1 MHQNYLA
8 PSAAFQLSEVA
19 DSCKGNNARVTRGIV
34 TMATAGGDAGGSS
47 SAAAGAV
54 GADEGVGEILAF
66 WFGDFM
72 RPGYNGPPPAPSD
85 EVAKARVWFSK
96 NDDVDAVIRTRF
108 APLIPLAASGQL
120 AAWEDTPRG
129 ALALLVLLDQ
139 FTRNSFRGSPEAF
152 AQDHLAL
159 EIAKRAIDKGFD
171 RQVPA
176 VGRPF
181 FYLPFEHAED
191 LAAQDRCIELMT
203 QMVEDAPEGPVKGFF
218 IGGLN
223 FAHKHRD
230 IIGLSESESDCASHF
245 SRAMAAHSSSDFLQG
260 ALALACTLPPPSSAH
275 YSASAPALPADSAV
289 LPASALPF
297 SPLSHSLLRM
307 SATTK
312 PLTLRATSPSPLRDL
327 QRITERHVALARQF
341 ALGFAQEVAEAAFD
355 HLADVYY
362 ALMLLGERLRLP
374 LPGSPSASSSAE
386 PLHLLMKQSNAP
398 FAAVIPG
405 DTVAELVVTQ
415 GIYSFLN
422 LYNTVLIV
430 RILLTWFP
438 NAPSAIVSPLS
449 TICDPYL
456 NIFRGLIPPIGG
468 TLDLSPILAFV
479 VLSAFTNASVA
490 LPAEMP
496 EVGASGEF
504 VAGGRGGMLGG
515 RRRRPVRL
523 TREQREK
530 MRAASR
536 AAEQGQE
543 A

>member
-1 MHQNYLA
+1 M
-8 PSAAFQLSEVA
+8 
-19 DSCKGNNARVTRGIV
+19 
-34 TMATAGGDAGGSS
+34 
-47 SAAAGAV
+47 
-54 GADEGVGEILAF
+54 
-66 WFGDFM
+66 
-72 RPGYNGPPPAPSD
+72 
-85 EVAKARVWFSK
+85 
-96 NDDVDAVIRTRF
+96 
-108 APLIPLAASGQL
+108 
-120 AAWEDTPRG
+120 
-129 ALALLVLLDQ
+129 
-139 FTRNSFRGSPEAF
+139 
-152 AQDHLAL
+152 
-159 EIAKRAIDKGFD
+159 
-171 RQVPA
+171 
-176 VGRPF
+176 
-181 FYLPFEHAED
+181 
-191 LAAQDRCIELMT
+191 AAQ
-203 QMVEDAPEGPVKGFF
+203 
-218 IGGLN
+218 N
-223 FAHKHRD
+223 
-230 IIGLSESESDCASHF
+230 
-245 SRAMAAHSSSDFLQG
+245 SSDFLQG
-260 ALALACTLPPPSSAH
+260 ALALACTLPPPCSAH
-275 YSASAPALPADSAV
+275 YSASAPTLSADSAV

-297 SPLSHSLLRM
+297 SPLSHALLRM

-312 PLTLRATSPSPLRDL
+312 PFALRATSPSPLRDL
-327 QRITERHVALARQF
+327 QQIAERHVALARQF
-341 ALGFAQEVAEAAFD
+341 ALGFAQEVAEAALD

-362 ALMLLGERLRLP
+362 ALMLQP
-374 LPGSPSASSSAE
+374 
-386 PLHLLMKQSNAP
+386 NAP

-496 EVGASGEF
+496 EGEAPGAEVS
-504 VAGGRGGMLGG
+504 GGRGGMLGG

>member
-1 MHQNYLA
+1 MVDDVIRAVAEYLGRSGPWHQRFMELQEVFTSTNLEVQGIHDVRWL
-8 PSAAFQLSEVA
+8 SRGAAVIRFVQVLPAIMVMLSEWKDQTMYELVTSYRFQFLIRFLADMLEQLNVISSVFQKREIVTPAPDLVA
-19 DSCKGNNARVTRGIV
+19 DSHAVITRC
-34 TMATAGGDAGGSS
+34 
-47 SAAAGAV
+47 
-54 GADEGVGEILAF
+54 DEITCASLTSFESHGCSKLLRLPSRGP
-66 WFGDFM
+66 
-72 RPGYNGPPPAPSD
+72 RPG
-85 EVAKARVWFSK
+85 
-96 NDDVDAVIRTRF
+96 
-108 APLIPLAASGQL
+108 L
-120 AAWEDTPRG
+120 
-129 ALALLVLLDQ
+129 
-139 FTRNSFRGSPEAF
+139 
-152 AQDHLAL
+152 
-159 EIAKRAIDKGFD
+159 
-171 RQVPA
+171 
-176 VGRPF
+176 
-181 FYLPFEHAED
+181 HA
-191 LAAQDRCIELMT
+191 
-203 QMVEDAPEGPVKGFF
+203 
-218 IGGLN
+218 
-223 FAHKHRD
+223 
-230 IIGLSESESDCASHF
+230 
-245 SRAMAAHSSSDFLQG
+245 
-260 ALALACTLPPPSSAH
+260 PPSLH
-275 YSASAPALPADSAV
+275 
-289 LPASALPF
+289 
-297 SPLSHSLLRM
+297 
-307 SATTK
+307 ATTK
-312 PLTLRATSPSPLRDL
+312 PLALRATSPSPLRDL
-327 QRITERHVALARQF
+327 QQITERHVALARQF
-341 ALGFAQEVAEAAFD
+341 ALGFAQEVAEAALD

-362 ALMLLGERLRLP
+362 ALMLVGERLRLP
-374 LPGSPSASSSAE
+374 LLGSPSSSPSAE

-496 EVGASGEF
+496 EGEAPGGE
-504 VAGGRGGMLGG
+504 VSGGRGGMLGG

>member
-1 MHQNYLA
+1 MA
-8 PSAAFQLSEVA
+8 GKSRPKGRGEVA
-19 DSCKGNNARVTRGIV
+19 FNVVVANTALFTPSLSPQAFHTSPTCIACRISHAYPTRLLLGAKGPS
-34 TMATAGGDAGGSS
+34 GS
-47 SAAAGAV
+47 
-54 GADEGVGEILAF
+54 E
-66 WFGDFM
+66 
-72 RPGYNGPPPAPSD
+72 
-85 EVAKARVWFSK
+85 
-96 NDDVDAVIRTRF
+96 T
-108 APLIPLAASGQL
+108 
-120 AAWEDTPRG
+120 
-129 ALALLVLLDQ
+129 LV
-139 FTRNSFRGSPEAF
+139 R
-152 AQDHLAL
+152 HL
-159 EIAKRAIDKGFD
+159 F
-171 RQVPA
+171 P
-176 VGRPF
+176 
-181 FYLPFEHAED
+181 
-191 LAAQDRCIELMT
+191 
-203 QMVEDAPEGPVKGFF
+203 
-218 IGGLN
+218 
-223 FAHKHRD
+223 
-230 IIGLSESESDCASHF
+230 
-245 SRAMAAHSSSDFLQG
+245 SRAMAAHNSSDFLQG
-260 ALALACTLPPPSSAH
+260 ALALACTLPPPCSAH
-275 YSASAPALPADSAV
+275 YSASAPILSADSAV

-312 PLTLRATSPSPLRDL
+312 PLALRATSPSPLRDL
-327 QRITERHVALARQF
+327 QQITERHVALARQF
-341 ALGFAQEVAEAAFD
+341 ALGFAQEVAEAALD

-362 ALMLLGERLRLP
+362 ALMLVGERLRLP
-374 LPGSPSASSSAE
+374 LLGSPSASPSAD

-496 EVGASGEF
+496 EGGAPGEGL
-504 VAGGRGGMLGG
+504 AGQRGGMLGG

>member
-1 MHQNYLA
+1 M
-8 PSAAFQLSEVA
+8 
-19 DSCKGNNARVTRGIV
+19 
-34 TMATAGGDAGGSS
+34 
-47 SAAAGAV
+47 
-54 GADEGVGEILAF
+54 
-66 WFGDFM
+66 
-72 RPGYNGPPPAPSD
+72 
-85 EVAKARVWFSK
+85 
-96 NDDVDAVIRTRF
+96 
-108 APLIPLAASGQL
+108 LI
-120 AAWEDTPRG
+120 
-129 ALALLVLLDQ
+129 
-139 FTRNSFRGSPEAF
+139 
-152 AQDHLAL
+152 
-159 EIAKRAIDKGFD
+159 
-171 RQVPA
+171 
-176 VGRPF
+176 
-181 FYLPFEHAED
+181 
-191 LAAQDRCIELMT
+191 
-203 QMVEDAPEGPVKGFF
+203 
-218 IGGLN
+218 
-223 FAHKHRD
+223 
-230 IIGLSESESDCASHF
+230 
-245 SRAMAAHSSSDFLQG
+245 AMAAHNSSDFLQG
-260 ALALACTLPPPSSAH
+260 ALALACTLPPPCSAH
-275 YSASAPALPADSAV
+275 YSASAPILSADSAV

-312 PLTLRATSPSPLRDL
+312 PLALRATSPSPLRDL
-327 QRITERHVALARQF
+327 QQITERHVALARQF
-341 ALGFAQEVAEAAFD
+341 ALGFAQEVAEAALD

-362 ALMLLGERLRLP
+362 ALMLVGERLRLP
-374 LPGSPSASSSAE
+374 LLGSPSASPSAD

-496 EVGASGEF
+496 EGGAPGEGL
-504 VAGGRGGMLGG
+504 AGQRGGMLGG